1 MPLWREPNET
11 TRWLNSTARRGTPST
26 RSSSGWEGTGA
37 PKTTTGRSRE
47 DTSAGEHQS
56 RRTKGTTPTA
66 RRRTRATGATTGS
79 SDGQDSLATQRAPRR
94 LPALLSESGAAGDGS
109 EILLECKILYIVWGT
124 RPSPRTILFSKLP
137 VANKGQ
143 TCTSPRTS
151 QDRQTEGP
159 TV

>member
-1 MPLWREPNET
+1 MEET
-11 TRWLNSTARRGTPST
+11 QRDNQVAQQHSKTGYPIDPEFEWMGRNRSTKDDNRTKQGSHQCRGTPESPNRGNHPNSKAVDSCNRCYDWQFRWT
-26 RSSSGWEGTGA
+26 R
-37 PKTTTGRSRE
+37 
-47 DTSAGEHQS
+47 H
-56 RRTKGTTPTA
+56 
-66 RRRTRATGATTGS
+66 
-79 SDGQDSLATQRAPRR
+79 LATQRAPRR

-109 EILLECKILYIVWGT
+109 EILLECKVLYIVWGT